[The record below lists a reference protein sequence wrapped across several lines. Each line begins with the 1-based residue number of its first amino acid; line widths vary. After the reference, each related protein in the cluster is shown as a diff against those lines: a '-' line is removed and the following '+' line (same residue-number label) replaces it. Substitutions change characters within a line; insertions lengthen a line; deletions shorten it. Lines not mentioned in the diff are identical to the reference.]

1 VSAPWR
7 PATARLGSVGR
18 PHGLDGSFRVEGAVD
33 WHPFARGSRVLID
46 GTSYRIAAHSGEDRR
61 PILRLAGI
69 DSRTAIEQLRGQV
82 LGLPGEQIPE
92 PEAEAFWVFDL
103 VGCTVEEDGRQ
114 LGIVREVLER
124 PANDVLV
131 VEPPEGGEDVLVPF
145 TLDAVPEVDIAGRR
159 VVVRP
164 GLL

>member
-33 WHPFARGSRVLID
+33 WHPYARGSRLLVGD
-46 GTSYRIAAHSGEDRR
+46 ASYRIAAHSGEPRR
-61 PILRLAGI
+61 PILRLAGV
-69 DSRTAIEQLRGQV
+69 DSRGAIEELRGAV
-82 LGLPGEQIPE
+82 LALPAGELPE
-92 PEAEAFWVFDL
+92 PDADAFWVFDL
-103 VGCTVEEDGRQ
+103 VGCTVEEEGRE
-114 LGIVREVLER
+114 LGTVREVLER

-131 VEPPEGGEDVLVPF
+131 VAPPEGGDDVLVPF
-145 TLDAVPEVDIAGRR
+145 TLDAIPEVDIAARR